1 MKRDVLMKN
10 WNFPSKKSKY
20 KKDEISNN
28 QIKWDDNWK
37 IIPRWWEV
45 NEIIYKA
52 HINPGF
58 NLKIEPT
65 CRKIEEIGY
74 KWTSIENSVRNYYFE
89 WEKW

>member
-10 WNFPSKKSKY
+10 RKFSSKKKQIQ
-20 KKDEISNN
+20 KDKMSSNP
-28 QIKWDDNWK
+28 IIWGDDWK

-58 NLKIEPT
+58 HLKINILVG
-65 CRKIEEIGY
+65 K
-74 KWTSIENSVRNYYFE
+74 
-89 WEKW
+89 